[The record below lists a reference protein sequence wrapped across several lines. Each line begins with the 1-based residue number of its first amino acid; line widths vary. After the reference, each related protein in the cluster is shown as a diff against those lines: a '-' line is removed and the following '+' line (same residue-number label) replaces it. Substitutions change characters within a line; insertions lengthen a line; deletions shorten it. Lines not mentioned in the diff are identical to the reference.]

1 MTIFHTE
8 GQRGVCKALPND
20 GSTMVVGGVARD
32 ATCSA
37 FPKKRLSGSTSSS
50 SSTIAPPSPKSLHTD
65 SPPDGALPAVTV
77 GTSQGLLSVPKPDG
91 VLGVFVN
98 DCPPSP
104 QLTKSLLA
112 HAQTRKR
119 AGRHTL
125 VPITTGSSQRVLR
138 LPEEHCLGPALQA
151 PVDREAIPNDIYESL
166 LSAANQA
173 KKNGQHKMLRRRQG
187 LSGDV
192 ESVLKLNHQ
201 ASNVSTF
208 SCLKKSYSSLFSP
221 DPALF

>member
-1 MTIFHTE
+1 MTIFHIE
-8 GQRGVCKALPND
+8 GQRGVRGSSALVEDEVTREPTRSSFPN
-20 GSTMVVGGVARD
+20 
-32 ATCSA
+32 
-37 FPKKRLSGSTSSS
+37 KRLSGSTSSS
-50 SSTIAPPSPKSLHTD
+50 SSTIATPSPKSLHTD
-65 SPPDGALPAVTV
+65 SPPDGALPAVAV
-77 GTSQGLLSVPKPDG
+77 GTSQGLLSIPKPDG

-125 VPITTGSSQRVLR
+125 VPIITGSSQRVLR
-138 LPEEHCLGPALQA
+138 LPEENCLRPSLHA
-151 PVDREAIPNDIYESL
+151 PVDRQAISNDIYESL

-192 ESVLKLNHQ
+192 ESVLVLNHQ
-201 ASNVSTF
+201 LSNVSTL